1 VILYR
6 KRHNPSTKI
15 DRRSLI
21 VGAAAVVAASAVPAS
36 ATPSIYV
43 GMRRPPGTL
52 RIGQAM
58 DFVSEDPLTGV
69 RYLHRVVVTRIRWP
83 KRDSW
88 WFELEGVGD
97 AVAVGENERLG
108 LRGR

>member
-1 VILYR
+1 ME
-6 KRHNPSTKI
+6 I

-21 VGAAAVVAASAVPAS
+21 VGAAAAVAASALPAT

-52 RIGQAM
+52 RLGQTM
-58 DFVSEDPLTGV
+58 DYVSEDALTGV

-83 KRDSW
+83 KRGSL
-88 WFELEGVGD
+88 WFELEGVGE
-97 AVAVGENERLG
+97 AVPVDENEPLG
-108 LRGR
+108 LRAR